1 MSGPRS
7 RGHPSGSLL
16 GGREQRGWL
25 SHATLAGG
33 VGVGGSLALPES
45 AGLETTPGLPLI
57 WAQSWGLG
65 WNKQRPLSPG
75 CLERREQ
82 TRGKGDLTQES
93 GTGVVRGK
101 DGRVRWAGLEPG

>member
-82 TRGKGDLTQES
+82 TRGKGSAQET

-101 DGRVRWAGLEPG
+101 DGRVRWAELEPG

>member
-1 MSGPRS
+1 MP
-7 RGHPSGSLL
+7 P
-16 GGREQRGWL
+16 WPV
-25 SHATLAGG
+25 G

-75 CLERREQ
+75 CLEGGEQ
-82 TRGKGDLTQES
+82 TRGKGFAQET
-93 GTGVVRGK
+93 GTEVVRGK
-101 DGRVRWAGLEPG
+101 ERQGSVGRTRARVRDQD